1 MQRGTLATE
10 LVELVGHQARRAVAS
25 VRDPRAKA
33 LRRRRRARRALAL
46 RSGVAL
52 VAGTVTAVIGTSSGL
67 ELSEVGAGAVTVLA
81 AVGAGVAGVRCIRL
95 WRSPLP
101 AAHPPPS
108 PPLPP
113 PGSAAREPLARLAV
127 AEAGLADVL
136 AVLSRP
142 RHGVPLVAAETIE
155 STRAAAAEA
164 GSSLRGTAEAIRAVE
179 RAAALQPA
187 AAEPPE
193 PPEQTDQT
201 DQTDQRAGL
210 LDAVAALR
218 RQLDEGVD
226 EICALVAAAGAVVS
240 AAGPHHRPA
249 ALAEATDRL
258 TGLAV
263 GLREL
268 S

>member
-81 AVGAGVAGVRCIRL
+81 AVGAGAAGVRCIRL

-155 STRAAAAEA
+155 STRAAGAEA
-164 GSSLRGTAEAIRAVE
+164 CSSLRGTAEAIRAVE

-187 AAEPPE
+187 AAELP
-193 PPEQTDQT
+193 DQP
-201 DQTDQRAGL
+201 DQRAGL
-210 LDAVAALR
+210 LDAVTALR

-226 EICALVAAAGAVVS
+226 EICGLVAAAGAVVS
-240 AAGPHHRPA
+240 AAGPHHQPA